1 VGKVCTLQPGG
12 NGISTGNGC
21 LYFFKFYFIAF
32 MIKFEFE
39 FEFEVAVICQ
49 INKLQLLPL
58 GLCFTWF
65 RDSPE
70 LTERLITVAAALAA
84 GFTKTN

>member
-1 VGKVCTLQPGG
+1 
-12 NGISTGNGC
+12 
-21 LYFFKFYFIAF
+21 
-32 MIKFEFE
+32 MIEFEFE

-58 GLCFTWF
+58 GLCFTCF

-70 LTERLITVAAALAA
+70 LTESLSTVTAALAA